1 MLALGSDHGGY
12 ELKQEIMKYLDEKKI
27 PYKDFGSYSSEAID
41 YADIAYPVAKAVAA
55 GECERGILC
64 CGTGIGI
71 SMAANKV
78 RGIRAAC
85 CSDCFSAKYT
95 RAHNDA
101 NILCMGGRV
110 VGGGLGV
117 MMTELFLETEFE
129 GGRHEQRIAKIAA
142 IENEQ
147 YKETK

>member
-1 MLALGSDHGGY
+1 MLALGSDHGGF
-12 ELKQEIMKYLDEKKI
+12 ELKKEIIKYLEEKNI
-27 PYKDFGSYSSEAID
+27 PYKDFGCYDPKAID
-41 YADIAYPVAKAVAA
+41 YADIAYPVAKAVAN
-55 GECERGILC
+55 GEFEKGILC

-95 RAHNDA
+95 RVHNDA

-110 VGGGLGV
+110 VGAGLAV
-117 MMTELFLETEFE
+117 MMAELFIETEFE
-129 GGRHEQRIAKIAA
+129 GGRHQERIDKIAKIEAD
-142 IENEQ
+142 EFL
-147 YKETK
+147 K

>member
-1 MLALGSDHGGY
+1 MIALGSDHGGY
-12 ELKQEIMKYLDEKKI
+12 ALKEEIKHYLEAKNI
-27 PYKDFGSYSSEAID
+27 PVKDFGAYTPEAID
-41 YADIAYPVAKAVAA
+41 YADIAYPVAGAVAS

-78 RGIRAAC
+78 KGIRAAC

-95 RAHNDA
+95 RLHNDA

-110 VGGGLGV
+110 VGAGLAQ
-117 MMTELFLETEFE
+117 MMVDLFLETSFE
-129 GGRHEQRIAKIAA
+129 GGRHKSRIDKITE
-142 IENEQ
+142 IENRQ
-147 YKETK
+147 